1 MAFTTSPANRQLLA
15 LAFGQ
20 NQAAIRFL
28 EGLGQNI
35 TIISQSGTNLE
46 QQVEGVVS
54 VPVAQGAFAQSRQ
67 FEESVSS
74 VYRGENAM
82 RARIQM
88 EVATFVAQIPGHYT
102 RNP

>member
-1 MAFTTSPANRQLLA
+1 MMAFSTSPANRQLLA

-28 EGLGQNI
+28 ESLGQNI
-35 TIISQSGTNLE
+35 TIISQSGSNLE

-54 VPVAQGAFAQSRQ
+54 APAFQGTFALARQ
-67 FEESVSS
+67 FDEGLCP
-74 VYRGENAM
+74 VYRGESAM

-88 EVATFVAQIPGHYT
+88 EVSSFVGQMPGRYASA
-102 RNP
+102 